1 MTPPSTIGSSF
12 LAKKL
17 VVDGHKVNLQIW
29 DTAGQERFRGMA
41 RLYYRTALFAVLV
54 YDITNKDSFAD
65 VKNWI
70 DEVRTNSPETSIV
83 IVGAKADLADY
94 HRKVDLEEAQATVAQ
109 WEWDYTHPPPPEK
122 QEAPLQRQ
130 TSPAYPSRPPSTRT
144 STASTTAPPTFS
156 RTSTDQSTTTR
167 GRVTSSHQR
176 PALAAST
183 SMYSSSL
190 AATAAADD
198 PASSATLGAGLT
210 RSPSHFSG
218 LLGKSWRGR
227 SAEDEERAREA
238 GERALAERRM
248 RECTIT
254 VSEVSART
262 DEGIEDLFL
271 TIARRLIENR
281 EEIQEGKALRSQK
294 SIILHAEPV
303 AVPQASGMCC

>member
-54 YDITNKDSFAD
+54 YDITNLDSFND

-70 DEVRTNSPETSIV
+70 DEVRTNSPTTSIV
-83 IVGAKADLADY
+83 IVGAKADLAEK
-94 HRKVDLEEAQATVAQ
+94 HRKVDLEDAQATVAQ
-109 WEWDYTHPPPPEK
+109 WEWDYNHPPPPDGPDT
-122 QEAPLQRQ
+122 PLHRQ
-130 TSPAYPSRPPSTRT
+130 PSPTYSSRPGTSRT
-144 STASTTAPPTFS
+144 STNTVAPPATFS
-156 RTSTDQSTTTR
+156 RTGADQSTNSR

-176 PALAAST
+176 PALSAST
-183 SMYSSSL
+183 SMY
-190 AATAAADD
+190 AASIAAAAGPDD
-198 PASSATLGAGLT
+198 AGAGLT

-218 LLGKSWRGR
+218 LLGKGWRGR
-227 SAEDEERAREA
+227 SVEDEERVREA
-238 GERALAERRM
+238 TERALAERKM
-248 RECTIT
+248 GECTMSVT
-254 VSEVSART
+254 EVSARM

-271 TIARRLIENR
+271 TIARRLIEDK
-281 EEIQEGKALRSQK
+281 EAIQQDKQLRSQK

-303 AVPQASGMCC
+303 PTPQTSGMCC